1 MSYDFKKFNENKEKI
16 LNHLILE
23 YKSIQTGIANP
34 QVLDLIFINA
44 YGSKMQLSHVASIS
58 VETSTNLIV
67 SPYDKS
73 LLKEIEKAI
82 NEADLGISTSPDES
96 NLRVFFP
103 KPTTEIR
110 QKMNKIVKEKLEE
123 ARVKL
128 RSIREEVKKDIE

>member
-82 NEADLGISTSPDES
+82 ESKSKNGELSKDEEIKILEELQNLINISNKEFEEIS
-96 NLRVFFP
+96 N
-103 KPTTEIR
+103 K
-110 QKMNKIVKEKLEE
+110 KEK
-123 ARVKL
+123 
-128 RSIREEVKKDIE
+128 DILTI